1 MVILCHTQKEGSF
14 FDMFLIRSESCK
26 IKRQAM
32 EMLKKRPRKF
42 RKKNTVNRTIK
53 KSQPEEKAAKQIH
66 DKFHLSSVKRKRSIG
81 YS

>member
-26 IKRQAM
+26 IKRQVM
-32 EMLKKRPRKF
+32 EMLKCPRKF

-66 DKFHLSSVKRKRSIG
+66 DKFHLSNVKRKRFIG